1 MLVLFRPSIVEFAL
15 VLNDTV
21 VPTADIVS
29 VANLLAV
36 VSVLSDKS
44 D

>member
-1 MLVLFRPSIVEFAL
+1 MLVLFKSSIVEFAL
-15 VLNDTV
+15 VLNDIA

-29 VANLLAV
+29 AANLLAV
-36 VSVLSDKS
+36 VNVLIDKS